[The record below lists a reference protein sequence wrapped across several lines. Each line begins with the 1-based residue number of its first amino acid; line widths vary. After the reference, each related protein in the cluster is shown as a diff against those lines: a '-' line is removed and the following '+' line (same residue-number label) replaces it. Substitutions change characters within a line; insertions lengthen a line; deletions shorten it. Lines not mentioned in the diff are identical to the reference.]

1 MAIRI
6 VVPME
11 AVSGKRDEL
20 IGAFRTRAPEVR
32 QESGCKEFELYQST
46 ERPDQLVL
54 LELWEDEYTLK
65 AHSELNKQR
74 GNNVGSLRIVG
85 TKAERYTTLP

>member
-11 AVSGKRDEL
+11 AASGKRDEL
-20 IGAFRTRAPEVR
+20 IGVFRTRAPKVR
-32 QESGCKEFELYQST
+32 QESGCEEFELYQST
-46 ERPDQLVL
+46 ERPDQLIL
-54 LELWEDEYTLK
+54 LELWADEDALK

-74 GNNVGSLRIVG
+74 VNNVNSLRIG
-85 TKAERYTTLP
+85 GAKAERYTAQP